1 MVKSVYVDDE
11 NVEKAHYDGLYSI
24 PGFINRSY
32 FYHRCCKGY
41 NTKDSAHHNS
51 QAKNCPACKQSSS
64 KSEQGCPDFTLWSKP
79 DRSCN
84 VCRREFYGETCFAN
98 HLIQYETVD
107 KDLDK
112 MKRKLEQDLEK
123 ELPSIVEMKSVC
135 DQYRKCKDCL
145 VSYNVKEEVPH
156 KCLHAKCKH
165 RLEFVHIYDHKCF
178 ITSEEE
184 KQLKRTLQELRKTE
198 KEKGTVIGDG
208 G

>member
-1 MVKSVYVDDE
+1 M
-11 NVEKAHYDGLYSI
+11 AH
-24 PGFINRSY
+24 FIEEEVV
-32 FYHRCCKGY
+32 H
-41 NTKDSAHHNS
+41 
-51 QAKNCPACKQSSS
+51 
-64 KSEQGCPDFTLWSKP
+64 
-79 DRSCN
+79 
-84 VCRREFYGETCFAN
+84 
-98 HLIQYETVD
+98 
-107 KDLDK
+107 KDLEK
-112 MKRKLEQDLEK
+112 MKRKLEQDLEE